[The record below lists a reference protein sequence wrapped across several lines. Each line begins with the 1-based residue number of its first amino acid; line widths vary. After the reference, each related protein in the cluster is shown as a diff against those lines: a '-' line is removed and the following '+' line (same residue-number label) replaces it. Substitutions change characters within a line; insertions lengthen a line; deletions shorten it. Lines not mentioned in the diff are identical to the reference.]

1 VAFTSDESSEEGR
14 LVNEAG
20 LRVMLTVETERGGRV
35 AFEASEEKF
44 RVLLGELKTVKA
56 LMDEDAQANRQPF

>member
-1 VAFTSDESSEEGR
+1 
-14 LVNEAG
+14 
-20 LRVMLTVETERGGRV
+20 LTVETERGGRV

-56 LMDEDAQANRQPF
+56 LMDEDARANRQPF